1 MCYHIERGESI
12 MEEMNHNGE
21 FTPEKPDIY
30 VPRPAWQVWA
40 ARVGLVIMLVSV
52 ALWLYHIAFP
62 TGL

>member
-1 MCYHIERGESI
+1 
-12 MEEMNHNGE
+12 MEERNPNEE
-21 FTPEKPDIY
+21 FVPEEKDVY

-40 ARVGLVIMLVSV
+40 ARVGLVIMLISI

>member
-1 MCYHIERGESI
+1 

-21 FTPEKPDIY
+21 FSPEEKEVY

-40 ARVGLVIMLVSV
+40 ARAGLVIMLISI

-62 TGL
+62 MGL